1 MPAYNR
7 IQLMGNI
14 TRDPVLRY
22 TKNGAPVA
30 NFGLAV
36 DRPRS
41 KRGDVDFFEV
51 SAWRERGK
59 AIVEHKKKGDPIFVE
74 GHMEHQTYTDGQG
87 TKRSRHVVVATEIQY
102 LGQQGPSSTT
112 SEAVDGTN
120 NESGGEEEDGPRQ
133 ESEDAPAETM
143 NF

>member
-30 NFGLAV
+30 SFGLAV

-41 KRGDVDFFEV
+41 KRGDVDFFEI

-59 AIVEHKKKGDPIFVE
+59 AIVEHKNKGDAIFVE
-74 GHMEHQTYTDGQG
+74 GHMEYQTYTDGQG
-87 TKRSRHVVVATEIQY
+87 AKRSRHVVVATEIQY
-102 LGQQGPSSTT
+102 LGQQAVSSGPYEGAGASG
-112 SEAVDGTN
+112 EAD
-120 NESGGEEEDGPRQ
+120 GGEDEDGARRQ
-133 ESEDAPAETM
+133 SEHAPAEEM